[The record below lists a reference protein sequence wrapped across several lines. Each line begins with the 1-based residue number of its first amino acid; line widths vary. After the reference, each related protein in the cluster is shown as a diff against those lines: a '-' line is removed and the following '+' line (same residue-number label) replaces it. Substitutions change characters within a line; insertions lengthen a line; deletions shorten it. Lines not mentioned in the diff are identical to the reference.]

1 MQPSVTT
8 PVSAAKVP
16 ESTQDLQRFL
26 LGLEQRRRMGADAA
40 QRIRPLGAG
49 RALGVQPEGRRIEED
64 ALALDLLDYGSLRQH
79 VLERLSAGQSPRL
92 EVEAPQLGQRVI
104 FVSDRGA
111 NPVLGAQVAHEAGD
125 DQRVSFI
132 PCHLYEASRAQPTGF
147 CVREG
152 AEAHPLEKT
161 TSFLRGDER
170 PR

>member
-26 LGLEQRRRMGADAA
+26 LGLEQRRRIGADAA

-111 NPVLGAQVAHEAGD
+111 NPVLGAQVAPPSSPPPA
-125 DQRVSFI
+125 
-132 PCHLYEASRAQPTGF
+132 RAA
-147 CVREG
+147 R
-152 AEAHPLEKT
+152 
-161 TSFLRGDER
+161 
-170 PR
+170 